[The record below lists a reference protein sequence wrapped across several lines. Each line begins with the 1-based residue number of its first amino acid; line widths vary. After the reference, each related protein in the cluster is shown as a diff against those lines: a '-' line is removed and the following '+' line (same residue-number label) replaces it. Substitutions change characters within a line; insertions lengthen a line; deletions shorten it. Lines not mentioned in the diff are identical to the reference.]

1 MVWENIASGG
11 LGFIGAHQQNKANS
25 KQARKNRQF
34 QERMSSTAYQ
44 RTMADM
50 KEAGLNPMLAAKLGG
65 ASTPGG
71 AQATMENTLSSA
83 AEAAANLPATQNIK
97 ADTNQKKANTAA
109 QQAQEKV
116 YETQAELNRVS
127 AKRVAQEIDIKG
139 LEQTMKTTLD
149 DSLKTAQNSGKAF
162 GDWFYENKDNLLK
175 GLKQVS
181 PSLNPAHTSFKVLWN
196 HAKKI
201 WKEEKAK
208 RY

>member
-139 LEQTMKTTLD
+139 LEQRL
-149 DSLKTAQNSGKAF
+149 
-162 GDWFYENKDNLLK
+162 
-175 GLKQVS
+175 V
-181 PSLNPAHTSFKVLWN
+181 V
-196 HAKKI
+196 
-201 WKEEKAK
+201 
-208 RY
+208 